1 MMWGIMFSIPQ
12 EFITPIISAT
22 SVIIGSLIGGI
33 CSWITAKHSMK
44 KSMEI
49 QSKTVKDNRRYD
61 QIERINNICQ
71 NVNIIRL
78 DVCTAIFQS
87 IRNIKEIKEKNYI
100 NRYPIPINKDYSKV
114 LSCLNK
120 KFDLK
125 ELSYIYELYG
135 IIEILNKDLKEFD
148 DSKFNKYDLI
158 KHDCELLLKKIYGE
172 NYINI
177 QEIDIDKITYKELY
191 DNNIIKEGYKRVFRK
206 LEQISN
212 VEECCKIDK
221 IIKL

>member
-87 IRNIKEIKEKNYI
+87 IR
-100 NRYPIPINKDYSKV
+100 
-114 LSCLNK
+114 
-120 KFDLK
+120 
-125 ELSYIYELYG
+125 
-135 IIEILNKDLKEFD
+135 
-148 DSKFNKYDLI
+148 
-158 KHDCELLLKKIYGE
+158 
-172 NYINI
+172 
-177 QEIDIDKITYKELY
+177 
-191 DNNIIKEGYKRVFRK
+191 
-206 LEQISN
+206 
-212 VEECCKIDK
+212 
-221 IIKL
+221 

>member
-1 MMWGIMFSIPQ
+1 MWRIMSIIPQ

-22 SVIIGSLIGGI
+22 SVIVGSLIGGI

-44 KSMEI
+44 KSIEI
-49 QSKTVKDNRRYD
+49 QSKTVKDNRRYE
-61 QIERINNICQ
+61 QIERMNNICQ

-78 DVCTAIFQS
+78 DICTAVFQS
-87 IRNIKEIKEKNYI
+87 IRNIKEIKEKKYI
-100 NRYPIPINKDYSKV
+100 YRYPIPINKDYPKV

-148 DSKFNKYDLI
+148 HSKFNKYDLI
-158 KHDCELLLKKIYGE
+158 KNDCELLLQKIYGE

-177 QEIDIDKITYKELY
+177 QEIDIDDITYKELY
-191 DNNIIKEGYKRVFRK
+191 DNNMIKEGYRKVLEK
-206 LEQISN
+206 LEQIIN
-212 VEECCKIDK
+212 LEEDCNIDK
-221 IIKL
+221 IIK